1 MAPEGMTEVPE
12 AAAVGPPPAAAAE
25 RPTVLAVDGL
35 NTRFDTPEG
44 EVCAVNDVSFRVRE
58 GETVGIVGE
67 SGSGKSQVFMSV
79 MGLLAANGRATGSVK
94 FRDQEILGMPPQ
106 KLNRI
111 RGAHMS
117 MIFQDP
123 MTSLNPY
130 LTVSRQMTE
139 VLVQHKGMG
148 ESDAEKRSV
157 EMLDLVRIPEAKRR
171 IRMYP
176 HEFSGGMRQRVM
188 IAIALLCQPDML
200 IADEPTTALDVTV
213 QAQILE
219 LMHDLKT
226 ELNTAIVLITHDLGV
241 IAGLSDRVLVM
252 YAGNIVER
260 GAVREIFY
268 GPQHPYTEGLL
279 KSMPRLTGTEQT
291 ELPSIPGQP
300 PNLQHLPS
308 GCNFRPRCA
317 YAFDRC
323 RVEEPAQRDIGP
335 GRAKACHLDAL

>member
-1 MAPEGMTEVPE
+1 MTPESTTDMATMAE
-12 AAAVGPPPAAAAE
+12 ADAAPTAAAE
-25 RPTVLAVDGL
+25 RPTVLAVDTL
-35 NTRFDTPEG
+35 NTRFATPEG
-44 EVCAVNDVSFRVRE
+44 EVCAVNNVSFRVRE

-79 MGLLAANGRATGSVK
+79 MGLLATNGWATGSVK
-94 FRDQEILGMPPQ
+94 FRDQEVLGLPPQ

-139 VLVQHKGMG
+139 VLVQHKGMT
-148 ESDAEKRSV
+148 ERDAEKRSV

-260 GAVREIFY
+260 GTVREIFY
-268 GPQHPYTEGLL
+268 SPQHPYTEGLL
-279 KSMPRLTGTEQT
+279 KSMPRLTGAEQT

-300 PNLQHLPS
+300 PNLQHLPA

-323 RVEEPAQRDIGP
+323 RVEEPDQRHFAP